1 MPGNTP
7 TGLLPTVPPGGSTDT
22 GEQSSPG
29 QPPDSAR
36 AAAPAGMAGSST
48 AGSSMAGSSM
58 AGSSTAGPSAAGPS
72 AAGSSAAATPGAA
85 AAPQATP
92 AARRRPGRRAW
103 YRLISPLAVLV
114 IWQLVS
120 SSGLVSEQK
129 LPSPSTVLHTAITLI
144 TTNSAAYGTL
154 QGAMA
159 VSLERVAIGF
169 ALGGSVGLV
178 LAVIAGLSRLG
189 ENAVDPL
196 LQMLRTLPLFGLIPV
211 FIVWFGIGEL
221 PKVLLIALG
230 SAIPLYLNT
239 FAGIRNVDAKLA
251 EAGRSLGLT
260 RAEMI
265 RHIILPGALPQ
276 MLVGLRQ
283 SLGVA
288 WLALVVAEQINANA
302 GLGFMISQATQFL
315 RNDVIFVALL
325 VYCLLGLITDALVR
339 LLERR
344 ALAWRRGLLEA

>member
-1 MPGNTP
+1 
-7 TGLLPTVPPGGSTDT
+7 
-22 GEQSSPG
+22 
-29 QPPDSAR
+29 
-36 AAAPAGMAGSST
+36 
-48 AGSSMAGSSM
+48 
-58 AGSSTAGPSAAGPS
+58 
-72 AAGSSAAATPGAA
+72 
-85 AAPQATP
+85 
-92 AARRRPGRRAW
+92 
-103 YRLISPLAVLV
+103 
-114 IWQLVS
+114 
-120 SSGLVSEQK
+120 
-129 LPSPSTVLHTAITLI
+129 
-144 TTNSAAYGTL
+144 
-154 QGAMA
+154 
-159 VSLERVAIGF
+159 
-169 ALGGSVGLV
+169 
-178 LAVIAGLSRLG
+178 
-189 ENAVDPL
+189 
-196 LQMLRTLPLFGLIPV
+196 MLRTLPLFGLIPV

-230 SAIPLYLNT
+230 AAIPLYLNT
-239 FAGIRNVDAKLA
+239 FSGIRNVDAKLA

>member
-7 TGLLPTVPPGGSTDT
+7 TGLLPTAAPPASTDT
-22 GEQSSPG
+22 GEPTRTG
-29 QPPDSAR
+29 PPAGTPPDASPALPQQAATGR
-36 AAAPAGMAGSST
+36 PAAAGTATSSST
-48 AGSSMAGSSM
+48 A
-58 AGSSTAGPSAAGPS
+58 
-72 AAGSSAAATPGAA
+72 
-85 AAPQATP
+85 
-92 AARRRPGRRAW
+92 AARLGRRHNGRRLPNRGRLRSRGRRAW

-120 SSGLVSEQK
+120 RSGLVSEQK

-169 ALGGSVGLV
+169 ALGGTTGLI

-189 ENAVDPL
+189 ENSVDPL

-251 EAGRSLGLT
+251 EAGQSLGLT
-260 RAEMI
+260 RAEKI

-325 VYCLLGLITDALVR
+325 VYCLLGLLTDALVR